1 MRRVLIL
8 FAHPVL
14 ERSRVN
20 RGLLRAI
27 EGVEAVTAGIE
38 ALIQLGYRAHT
49 AHRLGRKWRAHD
61 EAVLE
66 ELVALGNID
75 REDALQRSRAAMVEA
90 ERLMRDEDPLVY
102 GEREVCWNN
111 ESLRADQHVDAA
123 AEPTS
128 PEPS

>member
-1 MRRVLIL
+1 MFRET
-8 FAHPVL
+8 FGSAH
-14 ERSRVN
+14 E
-20 RGLLRAI
+20 
-27 EGVEAVTAGIE
+27 AGIE

-75 REDALQRSRAAMVEA
+75 REDSLQRSRAAMGEA

-102 GEREVCWNN
+102 AEREAGWNN
-111 ESLRADQHVDAA
+111 ESLRADPHVDA
-123 AEPTS
+123 EPPS